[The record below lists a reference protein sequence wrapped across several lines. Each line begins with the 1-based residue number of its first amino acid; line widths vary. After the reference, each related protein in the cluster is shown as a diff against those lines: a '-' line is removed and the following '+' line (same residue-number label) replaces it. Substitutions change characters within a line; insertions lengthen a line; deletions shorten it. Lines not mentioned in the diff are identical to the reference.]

1 MLKESDATMR
11 VLVFDDDAA
20 IGRLVVRVAALAG
33 MAAVAVADADAF
45 CQQLL
50 GDPPE
55 VIVLDLQLGDTDGV
69 AQLRQLAERHYA
81 GALVLMSGFD
91 ARVLE
96 TARMLGQALGLKL
109 AGVLEKPLQVTE
121 LQAMFENLRA

>member
-1 MLKESDATMR
+1 MLRKSGATVR

-20 IGRLVVRVAALAG
+20 IGRLVVRVATMSG
-33 MAAVAVADADAF
+33 MTAAAVVDADAF
-45 CQQLL
+45 AQQLL
-50 GDPPE
+50 SDPPQ

-69 AQLRQLAERHYA
+69 AQLRHLAEQHYA

-91 ARVLE
+91 SRVLD

-109 AGVLEKPLQVTE
+109 AGVLEKPLQVAE
-121 LQAMFENLRA
+121 LQATFKKLQA

>member
-1 MLKESDATMR
+1 MR

-20 IGRLVVRVAALAG
+20 IGRLVVRVAILAG
-33 MAAVAVADADAF
+33 MAAVAVVDADAF
-45 CQQLL
+45 GQQLRS
-50 GDPPE
+50 DPPQ
-55 VIVLDLQLGDTDGV
+55 VIVLDLQLADTDGV
-69 AQLRQLAERHYA
+69 AQLRLLAEQHYT

-109 AGVLEKPLQVTE
+109 AGVLEKPLQVAE
-121 LQAMFENLRA
+121 MQGMFEKLQA